1 MSSEVGL
8 EAGGDID
15 GGRFAGGVL
24 DHQEQLRHDLDDVAG
39 LEDKVSLPLD
49 GLGGQ
54 AAGDVGLAPQLSR
67 RGGLE
72 EDRQGYHSAG
82 QISCSGI

>member
-1 MSSEVGL
+1 
-8 EAGGDID
+8 
-15 GGRFAGGVL
+15 
-24 DHQEQLRHDLDDVAG
+24 VAG

-72 EDRQGYHSAG
+72 EDRQGYHPPG
-82 QISCSGI
+82 QISCSGIYRQSYYLAGQVSKGRPNV